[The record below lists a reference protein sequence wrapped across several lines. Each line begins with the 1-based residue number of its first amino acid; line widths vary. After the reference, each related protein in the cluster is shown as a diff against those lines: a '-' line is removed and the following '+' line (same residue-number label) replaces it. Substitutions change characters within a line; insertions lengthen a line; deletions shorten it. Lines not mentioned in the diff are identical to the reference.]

1 VENRLLETKKC
12 KGLLRDDGGP
22 APAQGELVPPYNG
35 AVFSVCAALSICA
48 AMVGCQPVVQQL
60 PEARPPEVIVCLP
73 VSDEI
78 TDHEDFTG
86 QTQAVKTVNIL
97 ARVSG
102 YLDEVFFKDGDEVDK
117 GTLLFEIDPRPYQ
130 NMVDHSLAQVES
142 SEAALRLARQNNV
155 RAIKLHTD
163 SPKSITQQD
172 VDSFQAAE
180 DQAVAALDTAKA
192 TLATNQLN
200 LEFTKVTA
208 PITGRL
214 SRRMVDPGNLV
225 KADETIVTR
234 IVTEQPMYVYF
245 DLNERTM
252 LRLRRLVKK
261 GKTASMETTDI
272 PVLMGL
278 HDEEG
283 TFPHGGTINFE
294 DNQLDTATGT
304 LRVRAVFPNAD
315 RLLKPGFFVKVRV
328 PIGEAKTE
336 LLVPEQ
342 ALGTDQ
348 GQKFVFVVVEK
359 TDDDGKKM
367 NEVEYRPVKAGKLR
381 DGMRVISDG
390 LSANDR
396 VVVSGLQRIRAGVT
410 VEIKASQ
417 AEQPETAAKTEG
429 GRMKDEG

>member
-1 VENRLLETKKC
+1 MRNKDGFSGIVVCIALL
-12 KGLLRDDGGP
+12 
-22 APAQGELVPPYNG
+22 V
-35 AVFSVCAALSICA
+35 A
-48 AMVGCQPVVQQL
+48 AMSGCQPAAPLL
-60 PEARPPEVIVCLP
+60 PEAKPPEVIVCLP

-102 YLDEVFFKDGDEVDK
+102 YLDDVFFKDGDEVIK

-142 SEAALRLARQNNV
+142 SEAALRLARQNNA
-155 RAIKLHTD
+155 RAIRLHTE
-163 SPKSITQQD
+163 SPKTIMQQD

-180 DQAVAALDTAKA
+180 EQAVAALSTAKA
-192 TLATNQLN
+192 TLATNRLN
-200 LEFTKVTA
+200 LEFTQVTA

-234 IVTEQPMYVYF
+234 IVTEEPMYVYF

-252 LRLRRLVKK
+252 LRIRRLVKK
-261 GKTASMETTDI
+261 GATDSMETTTI
-272 PVLMGL
+272 PVFMGL
-278 HDEEG
+278 HDEDG
-283 TFPHGGTINFE
+283 AFPHAGAINFE

-304 LRVRAVFPNAD
+304 LRVRAVFPNTD

-328 PIGEAKTE
+328 PIGKPHTE
-336 LLVPEQ
+336 LLVPEK

-348 GQKFVFVVVEK
+348 GQKFVFVVVENTDEAGAK
-359 TDDDGKKM
+359 T
-367 NEVEYRPVKAGKLR
+367 NRVEYRPVKAGKLL
-381 DGMRVISDG
+381 DGMRVISEWDG
-390 LSANDR
+390 AYGLKPNEK
-396 VVVSGLQRIRAGVT
+396 VVITGLQRIRAGVT
-410 VEIKASQ
+410 VEAKMSQ
-417 AEQPETAAKTEG
+417 DEQPETAARDGRLKEEG
-429 GRMKDEG
+429 

>member
-1 VENRLLETKKC
+1 MLWNKNGFSGIVVCTALLVGTV
-12 KGLLRDDGGP
+12 L
-22 APAQGELVPPYNG
+22 
-35 AVFSVCAALSICA
+35 
-48 AMVGCQPVVQQL
+48 VGCQPVAVPL
-60 PEARPPEVIVCLP
+60 PEAKPPEVVVCLP
-73 VSDEI
+73 VSDQI

-102 YLDEVFFKDGDEVDK
+102 YLDEVFFNDGDEVTK
-117 GTLLFEIDPRPYQ
+117 GTLLFQIDPRPYQ
-130 NMVDHSLAQVES
+130 NLVDHSLAQVES
-142 SEAALRLARQNNV
+142 SEAALRLAQQNNA
-155 RAIKLHTD
+155 RAIRLHTE

-180 DQAVAALDTAKA
+180 DQAAAALDTAKA

-234 IVTEQPMYVYF
+234 IVTQEPMYVYF

-252 LRLRRLVKK
+252 LRFRRLVRK
-261 GKTASMETTDI
+261 GTTASMETTKI
-272 PVLMGL
+272 PVHMGL

-283 TFPHGGTINFE
+283 TFPHDGAINFE

-304 LRVRAVFPNAD
+304 LRVRAVFPNTD
-315 RLLKPGFFVKVRV
+315 RLLKPGFFVKIRV
-328 PIGEAKTE
+328 PIGEPHTE
-336 LLVPEQ
+336 LLVPEK

-348 GQKFVFVVVEK
+348 GQKFVFVVDEGTNKVATK
-359 TDDDGKKM
+359 T
-367 NEVEYRPVKAGKLR
+367 VKAGKLL
-381 DGMRVISDG
+381 DGPDKMRVISEG
-390 LSANDR
+390 MSANDR
-396 VVVSGLQRIRAGVT
+396 EQMSHWKVVISGLQRIRAGVT
-410 VEIKASQ
+410 VDAKMSQ
-417 AEQPETAAKTEG
+417 AEQPATTASGEG
-429 GRMKDEG
+429 GRGKDEG